1 MFAKRRRVES
11 VREEEVGDSVRR
23 IVQSLSLASVYS
35 SDRRLSSATTDTWL
49 EEMVDNFVNEK
60 LELMIT

>member
-11 VREEEVGDSVRR
+11 VREEEVGDHVRR